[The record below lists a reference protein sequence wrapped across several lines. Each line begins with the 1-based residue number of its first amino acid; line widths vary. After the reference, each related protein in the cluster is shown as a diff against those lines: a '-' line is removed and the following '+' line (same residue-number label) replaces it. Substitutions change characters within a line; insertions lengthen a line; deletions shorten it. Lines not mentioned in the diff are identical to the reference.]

1 MIAARWFLS
10 MGLVCLV
17 LGCAHHTVQVN
28 CDATLRPINRPAPQA
43 GSAAPET
50 KTVP

>member
-1 MIAARWFLS
+1 MIRVRWFLS

-17 LGCAHHTVQVN
+17 MGCAHHTVQVD
-28 CDATLRPINRPAPQA
+28 CDATLRPINRSAPQA
-43 GSAAPET
+43 VSAAPEM